1 LNRYLK
7 LTKELDDQKTYSIM
21 LEALN
26 VMKRVADGINN
37 FLPPVNKVLNTIDM
51 KKLIETYGE
60 VIKEVRKENLSSYGQ
75 NYYFFNLRVNCI

>member
-1 LNRYLK
+1 
-7 LTKELDDQKTYSIM
+7 M

-60 VIKEVRKENLSSYGQ
+60 VIKEVRKVNLSLNGQ
-75 NYYFFNLRVNCI
+75 NLIFLI

>member
-1 LNRYLK
+1 
-7 LTKELDDQKTYSIM
+7 M

-51 KKLIETYGE
+51 KKLIETYGDI
-60 VIKEVRKENLSSYGQ
+60 IKEVSKKLEILYEIL
-75 NYYFFNLRVNCI
+75 FFF

>member
-1 LNRYLK
+1 MLLNRYLK
-7 LTKELDDQKTYSIM
+7 LTQELDDKKTYTVM

-51 KKLIETYGE
+51 KKLIDTYGDI
-60 VIKEVRKENLSSYGQ
+60 IKEVSKKLEILYEIL
-75 NYYFFNLRVNCI
+75 FFF

>member
-7 LTKELDDQKTYSIM
+7 LTQELDDQKTYSIM

-60 VIKEVRKENLSSYGQ
+60 VIKEVRKVNLSLNGQ
-75 NYYFFNLRVNCI
+75 NLIFLI

>member
-1 LNRYLK
+1 
-7 LTKELDDQKTYSIM
+7 M

-75 NYYFFNLRVNCI
+75 NYYFFNLRVNCIQLNTKNPIILFYSKIYL

>member
-1 LNRYLK
+1 MLLNRYLK
-7 LTKELDDQKTYSIM
+7 LTQELDDKKTYTVM

-51 KKLIETYGE
+51 KKLIETYGDI
-60 VIKEVRKENLSSYGQ
+60 IKEVSKKLEILYEIL
-75 NYYFFNLRVNCI
+75 FFF